1 MAITWITHTPYAN
14 AKTKSYVSYSAIA
27 NNFNLKNDKSTV
39 TTWNDH
45 GGRNS
50 TRHTHRVTL
59 TGLEPGVRYY
69 YKVGS
74 DEGMSKPFNFTMID
88 PKKPIRAAIFGDLAQ
103 GQKGLSLEPLRYYS
117 FTGRYNIMFHIGDIA
132 YDMDQADG
140 WIGDYFFKEFEDVAS
155 HIPYMTLAGNH
166 EQSQNFNH
174 YINRFTMPSNGK
186 VNDNQFWSFDLGP
199 VHFVGLSSEY
209 HNYNMYDQA
218 QKMVDW
224 LKADLAKT
232 KQPWI
237 IAMIHRPMYCSARCD
252 AFENNV
258 LKKGANKLPAI
269 EPILGEYGVDM
280 LFAGHKHYYERLFP
294 IYNDRA
300 TIYKDA
306 AHIKDAKATIHFVSG
321 SAGCH
326 THIDDVDYK
335 PLPYS
340 AHHSELY
347 GFSYSTVT
355 AWVDQG
361 KQKSIRYTHRV
372 ILKDL
377 EPDYRVG
384 SSEGQSQLFN
394 FTMLDGKNGFRA
406 AVFGDL
412 AQGADGRSDI
422 SYDLDSNDGKASNPW
437 LISML
442 HRPMYCSAKCDK
454 TENIVLRKGDANLPA
469 LEPFLGKFGVDLVF
483 SGHRHY
489 YERLFPIYDENPT
502 VYKNGSY
509 IENAK
514 ATVHFVTGSA
524 GCHSHT
530 KEADFKPAVFSAAS
544 SDSYGFNLV
553 EVFNATHIHSQF
565 IHEKSGKAHDDFW
578 LVKAEGYRPYN

>member
-14 AKTKSYVSYSAIA
+14 AKTKSYVAYSAIA

-50 TRHTHRVTL
+50 IRHTHRVTL
-59 TGLEPGVRYY
+59 TGLEPGVRYF

-88 PKKPIRAAIFGDLAQ
+88 PKKPVRAAIFGDLAQ

-218 QKMVDW
+218 QKMVEW

-252 AFENNV
+252 AFENTV

-300 TIYKDA
+300 TVYKDA
-306 AHIKDAKATIHFVSG
+306 AHIKDAKATIHFVTG

-340 AHHSELY
+340 AYHSERY
-347 GFSYSTVT
+347 GFS
-355 AWVDQG
+355 
-361 KQKSIRYTHRV
+361 
-372 ILKDL
+372 
-377 EPDYRVG
+377 
-384 SSEGQSQLFN
+384 
-394 FTMLDGKNGFRA
+394 
-406 AVFGDL
+406 
-412 AQGADGRSDI
+412 
-422 SYDLDSNDGKASNPW
+422 
-437 LISML
+437 
-442 HRPMYCSAKCDK
+442 C
-454 TENIVLRKGDANLPA
+454 
-469 LEPFLGKFGVDLVF
+469 
-483 SGHRHY
+483 
-489 YERLFPIYDENPT
+489 
-502 VYKNGSY
+502 
-509 IENAK
+509 
-514 ATVHFVTGSA
+514 
-524 GCHSHT
+524 
-530 KEADFKPAVFSAAS
+530 
-544 SDSYGFNLV
+544 
-553 EVFNATHIHSQF
+553 
-565 IHEKSGKAHDDFW
+565 
-578 LVKAEGYRPYN
+578 